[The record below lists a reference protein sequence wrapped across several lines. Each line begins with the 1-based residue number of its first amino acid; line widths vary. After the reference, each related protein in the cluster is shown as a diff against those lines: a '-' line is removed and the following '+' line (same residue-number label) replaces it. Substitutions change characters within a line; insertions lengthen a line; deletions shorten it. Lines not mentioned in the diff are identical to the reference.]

1 MNQNRKIGKDGKN
14 IGGLAFPFFPAFLF
28 QIR

>member
-1 MNQNRKIGKDGKN
+1 MKANRKIGKDGKF

-28 QIR
+28 QTR